1 MSANLQE
8 ATARAVEA
16 CQRGS
21 MEALEAALKEG
32 VPPNATDADG
42 CSLLH
47 WAAINNRLEII
58 TRLLELGADPN
69 VVGGLL
75 VSSPL
80 HWAARVG
87 HSNSA
92 ALLVKAGA
100 VANVRDTQGYAPIH
114 LAVQTNQSTLVA
126 YLLEKF
132 DYCKDITDNSG
143 MTPVM
148 WAAYRTFGM
157 FPIRLLIRAG
167 ADLNAQEHL
176 SGNTAL
182 HIAAQERNYCAVRE
196 LLAGNADFLLRN
208 KQQETPMDIARN
220 MRNYKIIGMIEDA
233 MISRGYA
240 PARCKACDYI
250 PWNKIERATGFLIP
264 GLLLGL
270 IALLFFL
277 FHYLAVGAVMLAAF
291 IVFHCVSQFD
301 FHTVSQSLVPIGICV
316 AEPVCMLI
324 TWFVYLH
331 YFVSWWLQ
339 IAFVLV
345 MCTLFWSLLRIVCSN
360 PGVINPTEDSRAQF
374 VEMLELCERVN
385 YCFTCWVNKPKGAK
399 HCSICDRCVLDFDH
413 HCPWLHQCI
422 TIRNLRMFLVFVACV
437 ALSAGIFSYA
447 CSHLIYLK
455 ILSVNTG
462 DSPFKLLTIADEV
475 LKASSWLLFSLTLA
489 FFHAIMLSALFVNQ
503 CVQISEN
510 LTTMDRIR
518 QTRGLRYAPV
528 FSESDE
534 SAAEPAI
541 AFSTRVRNVV
551 DFCVGSF

>member
-264 GLLLGL
+264 G
-270 IALLFFL
+270 
-277 FHYLAVGAVMLAAF
+277 
-291 IVFHCVSQFD
+291 
-301 FHTVSQSLVPIGICV
+301 
-316 AEPVCMLI
+316 
-324 TWFVYLH
+324 
-331 YFVSWWLQ
+331 
-339 IAFVLV
+339 
-345 MCTLFWSLLRIVCSN
+345 
-360 PGVINPTEDSRAQF
+360 
-374 VEMLELCERVN
+374 
-385 YCFTCWVNKPKGAK
+385 
-399 HCSICDRCVLDFDH
+399 
-413 HCPWLHQCI
+413 
-422 TIRNLRMFLVFVACV
+422 
-437 ALSAGIFSYA
+437 
-447 CSHLIYLK
+447 
-455 ILSVNTG
+455 
-462 DSPFKLLTIADEV
+462 
-475 LKASSWLLFSLTLA
+475 
-489 FFHAIMLSALFVNQ
+489 
-503 CVQISEN
+503 
-510 LTTMDRIR
+510 
-518 QTRGLRYAPV
+518 
-528 FSESDE
+528 
-534 SAAEPAI
+534 
-541 AFSTRVRNVV
+541 
-551 DFCVGSF
+551 